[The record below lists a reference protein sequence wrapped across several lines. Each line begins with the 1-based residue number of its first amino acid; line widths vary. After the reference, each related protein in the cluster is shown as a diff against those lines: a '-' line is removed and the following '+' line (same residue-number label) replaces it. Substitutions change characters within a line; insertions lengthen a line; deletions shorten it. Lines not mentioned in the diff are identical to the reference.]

1 MLSFYLCIFFFK
13 QTTAYEVRIR
23 DWSSD
28 VCASDLTSCSSS
40 ISHATG
46 PQVSER
52 GRADAT
58 RRAGSAFPQR
68 RQQPGSGPDR
78 LQFAAAER
86 VVAGGFSFVQPW
98 RVHARPRQVGV
109 PLAIG
114 HLLVAPIAEIDRT
127 AGRPEFIFEIGRAQV

>member
-52 GRADAT
+52 VRADAT

-86 VVAGGFSFVQPW
+86 VVSAGFSFVQPC

-109 PLAIG
+109 PLSLG
-114 HLLVAPIAEIDRT
+114 HLFVPPILDINRPART
-127 AGRPEFIFEIGRAQV
+127 PQLTFAHTR